1 MKKILMLC
9 AVVMALCSCG
19 GNKSVSVQLS
29 APVDGT
35 APRVVV
41 FEFDGEGNLVAP
53 LEQLVAFKKNSK
65 LRVYTFDRHKDVYSG
80 RGYKDE
86 YTETFYFDG
95 ENRLVKYEATP
106 DNKEYFI
113 VYGDGGVIKAYYSDA
128 MSNYLLYTNEK
139 GATTK
144 QFCTRDDSEAER
156 YKFNY
161 QNMPDPLRYV
171 SENFAYCMA
180 DKLNM
185 RQQAYEANADLS
197 KEPVLESIVY
207 GNRLQVLSDADK
219 NGWMQVRNLS
229 SGRVGFVMTDYVV
242 PEKDYLRFQSA
253 VTPALLKQMTQSR
266 DRIVL
271 IKYLKRNGMIGNHAD
286 TYNPSWTK
294 YFGDGSN
301 YDRLSLSYVKVIS
314 NGEWSYYWKYRYG
327 IEGGSPII
335 VTFCQYEDTFK

>member
-9 AVVMALCSCG
+9 AVVFALCSCG

-29 APVDGT
+29 NPVDGS
-35 APRVVV
+35 APRVIV
-41 FEFDGEGNLVAP
+41 FEFDGDGNLVAP
-53 LEQLVAFKKNSK
+53 QDQLVAFKKNSK
-65 LRVYTFDRHKDVYSG
+65 LRVYTYDRHKDIYCG

-86 YTETFYFDG
+86 NTETFYFD
-95 ENRLVKYEATP
+95 ENNRLLKYEVTP

-113 VYGDGGVIKAYYSDA
+113 VYEDGVTKAYYSDA

-139 GATTK
+139 GVTTK

-180 DKLNM
+180 NKLNM
-185 RQQAYEANADLS
+185 RQQSYDVNADLS

-219 NGWMQVRNLS
+219 NGWMQVRNTATN
-229 SGRVGFVMTDYVV
+229 RVGFVMTDYVV

-271 IKYLKRNGMIGNHAD
+271 IKYLKRNGMIGTHAD

-294 YFGDGSN
+294 YFGDAGN
-301 YDRLSLSYVKVIS
+301 YDRLRLSYVVVLN
-314 NGEWSYYWKYRYG
+314 NGEYSYAWKYKYG
-327 IEGGSPII
+327 IEGGSPIYA
-335 VTFCQYEDTFK
+335 TYYQYSDELK

>member
-29 APVDGT
+29 SPVDGT

-65 LRVYTFDRHKDVYSG
+65 LRVYTYDRHKDVYSD
-80 RGYKDE
+80 RGYKGE
-86 YTETFYFDG
+86 VTETFYFDG

-113 VYGDGGVIKAYYSDA
+113 LYEGGVTKAVYSDVK
-128 MSNYLLYTNEK
+128 SNYLIYTHEK

-144 QFCTRDDSEAER
+144 QFCTRDMSENER

-161 QNMPDPLRYV
+161 QNMPEPLMYM
-171 SENFAYCMA
+171 SENYAYCMA
-180 DKLNM
+180 NKLNM
-185 RQQAYEANADLS
+185 RQRSYDNSVDLS

-207 GNRLQVLSDADK
+207 GDCLQVLSDADQ

-271 IKYLKRNGMIGNHAD
+271 IKYLKRNGMIGTHAD
-286 TYNPSWTK
+286 TYNTNWVK

-301 YDRLSLSYVKVIS
+301 YTPLRLTSVKVIS
-314 NGEWSYYWKYRYG
+314 NDEWDYEWIYRYG
-327 IEGGSPII
+327 IEGARP
-335 VTFCQYEDTFK
+335 VVVNFNQFDDNFK